1 MGRRISI
8 PVRVVRP
15 TGDRPDG
22 NVPSR
27 QVPQPAVDDRD
38 RRPAVEPRSQG
49 TGGKDPGRTA
59 QATPVAPAD
68 AGAAPEAQQTE
79 AAPMPGTADQ
89 AEEWRD
95 RALRMQ
101 AEMDNYRKRQQRWAH
116 DQIEA
121 ERHRLLNAYLQV
133 VDDLERALT
142 ASGGDDAPPDHGAD
156 LHGAGL
162 RPAGLHPAGL
172 HPAGLRTGVEL
183 IHRAALQFLQK
194 EGVEPIEARHQPFDP
209 NWHEAVATT
218 SRNGSGL
225 PSGTIIEVLETGYR
239 LDGRLLRPA
248 KVVVAV

>member
-15 TGDRPDG
+15 TEDRPEG

-38 RRPAVEPRSQG
+38 RRPVVEPRSQG
-49 TGGKDPGRTA
+49 TGGKDPDRTA
-59 QATPVAPAD
+59 QAAPVAPVD
-68 AGAAPEAQQTE
+68 AGAAAVAKQTG

-101 AEMDNYRKRQQRWAH
+101 ADMDNYRKRQQRWAQ

-142 ASGGDDAPPDHGAD
+142 AAGGDDAPPDHGTGV
-156 LHGAGL
+156 HPAGL
-162 RPAGLHPAGL
+162 GPAGLHG
-172 HPAGLRTGVEL
+172 AGLRTGVEL
-183 IHRAALQFLQK
+183 THRAALQFLQK

>member
-15 TGDRPDG
+15 TEDRPEG

-27 QVPQPAVDDRD
+27 QVSQPAGDDRD

-49 TGGKDPGRTA
+49 TGAKDPDRTP
-59 QATPVAPAD
+59 QAAPVAPVD
-68 AGAAPEAQQTE
+68 AG

-101 AEMDNYRKRQQRWAH
+101 ADMDNYRKRQQRWAQ

-142 ASGGDDAPPDHGAD
+142 AAGGDDAPPDHGTG
-156 LHGAGL
+156 LHGAAL
-162 RPAGLHPAGL
+162 RPAGLRA
-172 HPAGLRTGVEL
+172 GVEL
-183 IHRAALQFLQK
+183 THRAALQFLQK